1 MSLIAYK
8 YRLYPNK
15 DQKILLEKHFGCARF
30 VYNQALKEK
39 SEKYRTKKESI
50 SINKLILKLKD
61 IKRDQEFEWLKEVN
75 SQTLQSSLRNL
86 DVAFQRFF
94 KKKSRYPKFK
104 KKSKKQSAIFP
115 QNNEVDFDSGKFY
128 CMKFRE
134 GIPAKFHKTFKG
146 KIKTCTISKTKSEK
160 YYVSIL
166 VEDGKILPDESE
178 VELDKILGID
188 IGLKDFAALSN
199 GDKIKNPKFLKKKLK
214 KLRRFQRNLSKSRKG
229 SKNRNKKRIKLA
241 KQHEKVSNSRSDF
254 LHKIS
259 KKIVDNQN
267 YSSFAVESLDI
278 KRMLKNKFLS
288 RQISDSGWGIFFQY
302 LKYKTERDGKNF
314 IKIGQFE
321 PSSKTCSNCGSVFKE
336 LTLDIRSWK
345 CECCGTEHDRDI
357 NAAINIRNFAFRSI
371 SVLRE
376 PQKLTP
382 VEDQTSITKN
392 SSKYFSNKSVPANQ
406 EAPSFKAG

>member
-8 YRLYPNK
+8 YRIYPSK
-15 DQKILLEKHFGCARF
+15 EQKILLEKHFGCSRF
-30 VYNQALKEK
+30 VFNQALKEK
-39 SEKYRTKKESI
+39 SERYKTKKESI

-61 IKRDQEFEWLKEVN
+61 TKRTQEFEWLKEVN

-104 KKSKKQSAIFP
+104 KKSSKQSAIFP
-115 QNNEVDFDSGKFY
+115 QQNKVDFENGKFY

-134 GIPAKFHKTFKG
+134 GISAKFHEIFEG
-146 KIKTCTISKTKSEK
+146 KIKTCTISKAKSEK

-166 VEDGKILPDESE
+166 VEDGEIFPNESK

-188 IGLKDFAALSN
+188 VGLKDFAVLSN
-199 GDKIKNPKFLKKKLK
+199 GHKIKNPKFLKKKLK

-229 SKNRNKKRIKLA
+229 SANRNKKRIKLA
-241 KQHEKVSNSRSDF
+241 KQHEKVSNSRNDF

-259 KKIVDNQN
+259 KKIVDNQD

-278 KRMLKNKFLS
+278 KKMLKNKFLS

-302 LKYKTERDGKNF
+302 IKYKAERVGKNF
-314 IKIGQFE
+314 LKIDQFE
-321 PSSKTCSNCGSVFKE
+321 PSSKTCSNCGNVFRE
-336 LTLDIRSWK
+336 LTLDIRIWK
-345 CECCGTEHDRDI
+345 CDCCGTNHDRDV
-357 NAAINIRNFAFRSI
+357 NAARNIRNFAFRSI
-371 SVLRE
+371 NVLRE

-382 VEDQTSITKN
+382 VEEQTSIFRN
-392 SSKYFSNKSVPANQ
+392 SSEYSEDKSVPMNQ